1 MTTEIIPRRF
11 GMSALVLTL
20 VCVAVMGREQQ
31 PNRDNL
37 SDGDKAQ
44 IVESAL
50 RLAFG
55 TRRSEFELPKDLSSE
70 NIEFVEPSRISGL
83 GFKLLDAR
91 HMGNLKASPFVD
103 YVVFR
108 RLFSK
113 DGGVLVV
120 LSRVTERHPCFGG
133 RDFSTERSFTY
144 EFHKDSG
151 EWIGQL
157 VNRPVLQPSFSRT
170 LFRKS

>member
-11 GMSALVLTL
+11 GMSALILTL
-20 VCVAVMGREQQ
+20 ICMAVTGRDQQ
-31 PNRDNL
+31 ATRDNL

-70 NIEFVEPSRISGL
+70 NIEFMEPSRISGL

-103 YVVFR
+103 YVVLR
-108 RLFSK
+108 RLLSK
-113 DGGVLVV
+113 DGSVLVV
-120 LSRVTERHPCFGG
+120 LSRVTERQPCFG

-151 EWIGQL
+151 EWIGRL
-157 VNRPVLQPSFSRT
+157 VNRPVLQTSFSGT